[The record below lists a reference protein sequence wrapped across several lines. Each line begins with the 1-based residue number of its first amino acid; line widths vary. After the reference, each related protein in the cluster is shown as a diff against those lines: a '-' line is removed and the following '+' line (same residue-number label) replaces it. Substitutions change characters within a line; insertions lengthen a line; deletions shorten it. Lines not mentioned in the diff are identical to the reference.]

1 MSRKE
6 IVKALET
13 HFGVKANY
21 LGAPTFAYQVETE
34 DETYIINREGK
45 IIKASGEEIKLD
57 ELFKQ
62 AEDENGTVES
72 AEAKGSEELDTETYF
87 EVTLP
92 MEGHSGRTLR
102 NLVNMIYS
110 KQNLIKKSF
119 EIEEDLV
126 GEDFAIGINEI
137 KIETLEDFKTA
148 LEDIG
153 ERSCQGIEFD
163 FYAKTITFKFLQ
175 GEENPE
181 KKEVFKQ
188 FVSILNENA
197 KKLKYASVKVK
208 PTDNEKYTL
217 RTWLLR
223 LGMIGDEYKFARKE
237 LLKNL
242 SGNGAFRDANKR
254 KLEKSQEEGVYNE

>member
-13 HFGVKANY
+13 YFGVKANY
-21 LGAPTFAYQVETE
+21 LGAPTFAYQLKTE
-34 DETYIINREGK
+34 DEIYTIDREGK
-45 IIKASGEEIKLD
+45 IIKASGEEVKLI
-57 ELFKQ
+57 EIFNLTK
-62 AEDENGTVES
+62 NT
-72 AEAKGSEELDTETYF
+72 EANDSEEFDAKTYF
-87 EVTLP
+87 EVNLP
-92 MEGHSGRTLR
+92 MEDHSGRTLR

-110 KQNLIKKSF
+110 KQALIKKAF

-126 GEDFAIGINEI
+126 KEDFSIGINEV

-153 ERSCQGIEFD
+153 ERSCPGVEFD
-163 FYAKTITFKFLQ
+163 FCEKTITFKFLQ
-175 GEENPE
+175 GEENTE
-181 KKEVFKQ
+181 KVKVYKQ

-208 PTDNEKYTL
+208 LTDNEKYTF

-242 SGNGAFRDANKR
+242 SGNGAFRKVKPKVKNEV
-254 KLEKSQEEGVYNE
+254 EKNN

>member
-1 MSRKE
+1 MDRKE

-13 HFGVKANY
+13 RFGVKSKY
-21 LGAPTFAYQVETE
+21 LGAPSFAYQLKTE
-34 DETYIINREGK
+34 DETYTIDRKGK
-45 IIKASGEEIKLD
+45 IITAFGEEIKL
-57 ELFKQ
+57 EKLFRETKNEKVINDNIEIQ
-62 AEDENGTVES
+62 N
-72 AEAKGSEELDTETYF
+72 SEGPNIEIF
-87 EVTLP
+87 FKAIFP

-110 KQNLIKKSF
+110 KQALIKKAF

-126 GEDFAIGINEI
+126 GDDFSIGINEV

-163 FYAKTITFKFLQ
+163 FYDKTITFKFLQ

-188 FVSILNENA
+188 FVSILNQNA
-197 KKLKYASVKVK
+197 KKLKYASAKVK
-208 PTDNEKYTL
+208 PTDNEKYTF

-223 LGMIGDEYKFARKE
+223 LGMIGDEYKVARKE

-242 SGNGAFRDANKR
+242 SGNGAFRKVQPKDINDV
-254 KLEKSQEEGVYNE
+254 EKNN